1 MNRWT
6 QQLTETYR
14 QMVLARLVEDGAPG
28 VVGPG
33 QVDLSKTSREN
44 MGGQWRLPSGT
55 TPAQAK
61 EIHKQQMAKRKAEW
75 EEANKED
82 SANYKK
88 QALGVAAGVA
98 PLGMVGVAA
107 GLASATPELAML
119 TGPVAFGFGGGLA
132 ASLDPSNKKNPFK

>member
-44 MGGQWRLPSGT
+44 ISGQWHLPPGT
-55 TPAQAK
+55 TPEQA
-61 EIHKQQMAKRKAEW
+61 EGIRRQQMAKRKAEW
-75 EEANKED
+75 DEAHKED
-82 SANYKK
+82 VSNYNK
-88 QALGVAAGVA
+88 QVVGAVAGAIPLAGAGLGSVLSSGSPVGAVAYPIALG
-98 PLGMVGVAA
+98 L
-107 GLASATPELAML
+107 
-119 TGPVAFGFGGGLA
+119 GGGA
-132 ASLDPSNKKNPFK
+132 VASLDPSNKKNPFK